1 MWSCRASGTASES
14 DRVACVYG
22 IADRNQRFRE
32 MSHYRFKPVVVSDDD
47 VVAISSALVVDISY
61 CASKGRTYCVAVFYT
76 NVDAMMETSS
86 TNSESRSDMLT
97 YSRIVIVATIDEN
110 GVG

>member
-1 MWSCRASGTASES
+1 
-14 DRVACVYG
+14 
-22 IADRNQRFRE
+22 
-32 MSHYRFKPVVVSDDD
+32 VSDDD
-47 VVAISSALVVDISY
+47 VVAVSSTLVVDISY
-61 CASKGRTYCVAVFYT
+61 CASEGRTYCVAVFYT